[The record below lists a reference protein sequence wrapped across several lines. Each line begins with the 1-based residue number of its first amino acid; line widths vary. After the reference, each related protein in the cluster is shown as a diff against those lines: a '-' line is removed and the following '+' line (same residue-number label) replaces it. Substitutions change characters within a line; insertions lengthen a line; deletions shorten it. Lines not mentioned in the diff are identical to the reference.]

1 MYKKSKVI
9 NSKKIKQ
16 NQEKIQQENKTKSKT
31 TKTNTINEKYNQITN
46 IENPKFLKKLKLSE
60 LEQLSTDIREY
71 IINSVSTTG
80 GHLSSNL
87 GVVDLTIAIHKV
99 FNSPKDKIIFDVSHQ
114 CYTHKILTGRAKEFE
129 NLRQLDG
136 LSGFQKREESIYD
149 SYEAGHSSTSL
160 SAALG
165 MALARDRQNKKHN
178 IIAIIGDGSMGNGLA
193 YEAINHIG
201 STKTKLIIIL
211 NDNEMSIS
219 KNVGGLH
226 NNLDKIRA
234 NYKYN
239 NAKDKTKNILN
250 KIPLIGS
257 PISLGITKIKSSI
270 KKLYL
275 NEGFLFEELGI
286 KYYGPINGHDYK
298 ELIQYLEMAK
308 KETEP
313 VLIHVITEKGKG
325 YLPSEQDKIGA
336 WHGVSPFNVDTGKF
350 IKKESNLITWSEVIS
365 NHLIELTKR
374 NKDLM
379 VITPA
384 MAGGSKLLKY
394 KELYP
399 DNFIDAGIAEEHALV
414 LANGMSLEGLIPFVS
429 IYSTFLQRGYDQVIH
444 DIARI
449 NTHVIIGID
458 RAGIVGEDGETHQG
472 IYDLTFLLP
481 IPNLIISTPKDSIE
495 AGNLLYT
502 AILSKRPF
510 AIRYSKDTLKYK
522 QEKYQI
528 IPIGSWET
536 LFEGKDAVL
545 ITYGSLLE
553 KAKIIKQNLSNQ
565 IDLSIVNARYQK
577 PIDEKLFN
585 QILNQYNQ
593 IFIYE
598 ETTYINSL
606 GSYLVNCA
614 TKKHYQGNINIFAI
628 KDEYIKQGKKEEVLK
643 LLELDEQSITN
654 KIKNII
660 NNQKLS
666 K

>member
-1 MYKKSKVI
+1 MSNK
-9 NSKKIKQ
+9 NKIK
-16 NQEKIQQENKTKSKT
+16 NKENY
-31 TKTNTINEKYNQITN
+31 IN
-46 IENPKFLKKLKLSE
+46 IENIKNPKFLKKLKINE
-60 LEQLSTDIREY
+60 LEQLSNDIRKY
-71 IINSVSTTG
+71 IIDSVSKTG

-99 FNSPKDKIIFDVSHQ
+99 FDSPKDKIIFDVSHQ
-114 CYTHKILTGRAKEFE
+114 CYTHKILTGRANDFK
-129 NLRQLDG
+129 NLRQLNG

-165 MALARDRQNKKHN
+165 MALARDKQNKKEN

-193 YEAINHIG
+193 YEALNHIG

-226 NNLDKIRA
+226 NNLDKIRS

-250 KIPLIGS
+250 KVPVIGS
-257 PISLGITKIKSSI
+257 KINTILKNIKSSI

-275 NEGFLFEELGI
+275 KDGFLFEELGI

-308 KETEP
+308 KEPEP

-325 YLPSEQDKIGA
+325 YIHSEQDKIGA
-336 WHGVSPFNVDTGKF
+336 WHGVGPFDIETGKF
-350 IKKESNLITWSEVIS
+350 IKKEDNLVTWSEVIS
-365 NHLIELTKR
+365 NHLINLTKR
-374 NKDLM
+374 NKDII

-414 LANGMSLEGLIPFVS
+414 LANGMSVQGLIPFVS

-444 DIARI
+444 DIARM

-481 IPNLIISTPKDSIE
+481 IPNLIISTPKNSIE
-495 AGNLLYT
+495 AGN
-502 AILSKRPF
+502 IL
-510 AIRYSKDTLKYK
+510 
-522 QEKYQI
+522 
-528 IPIGSWET
+528 
-536 LFEGKDAVL
+536 
-545 ITYGSLLE
+545 
-553 KAKIIKQNLSNQ
+553 
-565 IDLSIVNARYQK
+565 
-577 PIDEKLFN
+577 
-585 QILNQYNQ
+585 
-593 IFIYE
+593 
-598 ETTYINSL
+598 
-606 GSYLVNCA
+606 
-614 TKKHYQGNINIFAI
+614 
-628 KDEYIKQGKKEEVLK
+628 
-643 LLELDEQSITN
+643 
-654 KIKNII
+654 
-660 NNQKLS
+660 
-666 K
+666 

>member
-1 MYKKSKVI
+1 MNNRRK
-9 NSKKIKQ
+9 
-16 NQEKIQQENKTKSKT
+16 NK
-31 TKTNTINEKYNQITN
+31 KTNN
-46 IENPKFLKKLKLSE
+46 IANIDIKNIKNPKFLKKLKIKDLELLSN
-60 LEQLSTDIREY
+60 DIRKY
-71 IINSVSTTG
+71 IIESVSKTG

-99 FNSPKDKIIFDVSHQ
+99 FDSPKDKIIFDVSHQ
-114 CYTHKILTGRAKEFE
+114 CYTHKILSGRINEFK
-129 NLRQLDG
+129 NLRQLNG
-136 LSGFQKREESIYD
+136 LSGFQKREESEYD

-165 MALARDRQNKKHN
+165 MALARDKQNKKEN

-193 YEAINHIG
+193 YEALNHIG

-226 NNLDKIRA
+226 NNLDKIRS

-250 KIPLIGS
+250 KIPVIGPKLS
-257 PISLGITKIKSSI
+257 INLKNIKSSI

-275 NEGFLFEELGI
+275 KEGFLFEELGI

-298 ELIQYLEMAK
+298 ELIQYLEIAK

-313 VLIHVITEKGKG
+313 VLIHIITEKGKG
-325 YLPSEQDKIGA
+325 YIYSEQDKIGA
-336 WHGVSPFNVDTGKF
+336 WHGVGPFEIETGKF
-350 IKKESNLITWSEVIS
+350 IKKEDNLITWSEVIS
-365 NHLIELTKR
+365 NHLINLTER
-374 NKDLM
+374 NKDII

-399 DNFIDAGIAEEHALV
+399 KNFIDAGIAEEHALV
-414 LANGMSLEGLIPFVS
+414 LANGMSIQGLIPFVS

-444 DIARI
+444 DIARM

-495 AGNLLYT
+495 AGNMLYT
-502 AILSKRPF
+502 ATLTKSPF
-510 AIRYSKDTLKYK
+510 AIRYSKDKLEYNQTKY
-522 QEKYQI
+522 EI
-528 IPIGSWET
+528 IPIGSWQILE
-536 LFEGKDAVL
+536 EGTDAVL
-545 ITYGSLLE
+545 ISYGSFISKSL
-553 KAKIIKQNLSNQ
+553 KIKQNLSKQ
-565 IDLSIVNARYQK
+565 INLCVVNARYQK
-577 PIDEKLFN
+577 PIDESLFN
-585 QILNQYNQ
+585 KLLKEYKN

-606 GSYLVNCA
+606 GSYLVNYA
-614 TKKHYQGNINIFAI
+614 NQKQYEGNINVFAI
-628 KDEYIKQGKKEEVLK
+628 KDEFVKQGKKEEILKVLG
-643 LLELDEQSITN
+643 LDEQSITSR
-654 KIKNII
+654 IKKYM
-660 NNQKLS
+660 NNNVL
-666 K
+666 

>member
-1 MYKKSKVI
+1 MNNLNKNKEIKNINNNKKQ
-9 NSKKIKQ
+9 KIDDTK
-16 NQEKIQQENKTKSKT
+16 NIPNKISIKDIK
-31 TKTNTINEKYNQITN
+31 
-46 IENPKFLKKLKLSE
+46 NPKFLKKLKINE
-60 LEQLSTDIREY
+60 LEQLSTDIRNY
-71 IINSVSTTG
+71 IIDSVSKTG

-99 FNSPKDKIIFDVSHQ
+99 FDSPKDKIIFDVSHQ
-114 CYTHKILTGRAKEFE
+114 CYTHKILTGRAKEFN
-129 NLRQLDG
+129 NLRQLNG

-160 SAALG
+160 SSALG
-165 MALARDRQNKKHN
+165 MALARDKQNKKHN

-226 NNLDKIRA
+226 NSLDKIRA

-250 KIPLIGS
+250 KIPIIGS
-257 PISLGITKIKSSI
+257 PISITIKKIKSSI
-270 KKLYL
+270 KKMYL

-298 ELIQYLEMAK
+298 ELISYLEMAK

-336 WHGVSPFNVDTGKF
+336 WHGVGAFNVETGNF
-350 IKKESNLITWSEVIS
+350 LKKEDGLVTWSEVIS
-365 NHLIELTKR
+365 NHLIELTNK
-374 NKDLM
+374 NKDII

-399 DNFIDAGIAEEHALV
+399 ENFIDAGIAEEHALV
-414 LANGMSLEGLIPFVS
+414 LANGISIEGLIPFVS

-444 DIARI
+444 DIARM

-502 AILSKRPF
+502 AMLSKRPF
-510 AIRYSKDTLKYK
+510 AIRYSKDKLKYQK
-522 QEKYQI
+522 EKYQI

-536 LFEGKDAVL
+536 IKKGKDAVL
-545 ITYGSLLE
+545 ITYGSLIE
-553 KAKIIKQNLSNQ
+553 KANIIKEKLSKE

-577 PIDEKLFN
+577 PIDEKLFKEL
-585 QILNQYNQ
+585 LNEYKY

-598 ETTYINSL
+598 ETTQINSL
-606 GSYLVNCA
+606 GSYLTNYA
-614 TKKHYQGNINIFAI
+614 NQKNYQGHISTFAI
-628 KDEYIKQGKKEEVLK
+628 KDEFIKQGKKEEILK
-643 LLELDEQSITN
+643 LLELDEISITN
-654 KIKNII
+654 KIKDIL
-660 NNQKLS
+660 K